1 MGYFSNFMAFQY
13 VFFSSNPAQQGWM
26 ILISDCAPV
35 YLEMIRQA
43 KNITRR
49 KGKHKSSFKISF
61 YSPIEHGLPVLPGDS
76 SATCHP
82 TTSEDSGMGVRSNPS
97 DNGLPLLTTGAASP
111 AH

>member
-1 MGYFSNFMAFQY
+1 
-13 VFFSSNPAQQGWM
+13 M

-61 YSPIEHGLPVLPGDS
+61 YAPIEHGLPVLPGDS

-97 DNGLPLLTTGAASP
+97 DNGLPLLTTGAVSP
-111 AH
+111 VHCRGYIWVWGQACCWEFRAEE